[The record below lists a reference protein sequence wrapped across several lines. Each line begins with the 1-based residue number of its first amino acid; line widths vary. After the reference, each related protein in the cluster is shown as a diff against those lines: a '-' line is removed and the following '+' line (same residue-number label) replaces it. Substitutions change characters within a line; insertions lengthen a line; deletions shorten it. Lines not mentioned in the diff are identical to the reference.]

1 MNKKIPNILT
11 LLRILVI
18 PIIILTFYFEDKV
31 FAHQVAALLFI
42 LAGITDFLDGY
53 IARKYNLHSKFG
65 IMLDPIAD
73 KLLVGA
79 VLIMLVK
86 YDRAGEIPCILIM
99 VREFAVAGL
108 REFLA
113 GVKVSVPV
121 TNIAK
126 VKTFMQMGA
135 LTVLLLGS
143 KGSGIESLDVIGQF
157 ILWVTAFLT
166 VFTGYSYIKASSKY
180 WLID

>member
-11 LLRILVI
+11 GLRILVI
-18 PIIILTFYFEDKV
+18 PIIILTFYFEDRI
-31 FAHQVAALLFI
+31 FAHQIAALLFV
-42 LAGITDFLDGY
+42 LAGVTDFLDGY
-53 IARKYNLHSKFG
+53 IARKYNLQSKFG

-73 KLLVGA
+73 KLLVGS

-86 YDRAGEIPCILIM
+86 FDRAGEIPCVLIM
-99 VREFAVAGL
+99 VREFTVAGL

-121 TNIAK
+121 SNIAK
-126 VKTFMQMGA
+126 LKTFMQMAA

-143 KGSGIESLDVIGQF
+143 KASGIESLDSIGQLM
-157 ILWVTAFLT
+157 LWITVFLT
-166 VFTGYSYIKASSKY
+166 IFTGYSYLKASSKY
-180 WLID
+180 WLMD